1 MIVLGYV
8 GRHKGQGLRAWAGWA
23 LIRIAQVGRTWRRV
37 THTEI
42 LLAGDWRKAVIG
54 SSSLIDGGVR
64 QKTTPL
70 NPEHWVAI
78 EVPDGKLRTSTEEA
92 AHWFAWHT
100 GKPYDW
106 RGAAG
111 SVLYGLGHRRGG
123 WFCNE
128 ACGAAMRQTDPEKMP
143 PAGFIAWCMDMGG
156 RDVTKEF
163 FGDTHA

>member
-1 MIVLGYV
+1 MIVLGYI
-8 GRHKGQGLRAWAGWA
+8 GKHKGQGLRAWLGWA
-23 LIRIAQVGRTWRRV
+23 LIRTAQVGRTWRRV

-42 LLAGDWRKAVIG
+42 LLGGDWRQARIG
-54 SSSLIDGGVR
+54 SSSLVDGGVR
-64 QKTTPL
+64 IKTTPL
-70 NPEHWVAI
+70 NPAHWIAI
-78 EVPDGKLRTSTEEA
+78 EVPDGKLRTSTPEA
-92 AHWFAWHT
+92 GHWFAWHN

-128 ACGAAMRQTDPEKMP
+128 ACGAAMGQTDPHKMP
-143 PAGFIAWCMDMGG
+143 PAGFIAWCFDIGG

-163 FGDTHA
+163 FAK